1 MSSVVSTHQ
10 VQNRS
15 IDESSDGQR
24 LDNFLAKVCQGVPKS
39 HLYQLIRSGQVRVNR
54 GRARADTRLVLG
66 DQVRIPPIRMKDK
79 PAPAAGGMRERSL
92 AGLGARLSVQYE
104 DDALLII
111 DKPAGTAV
119 HGGSGVSSGV
129 IEQLRA
135 TRPGARYLEL
145 AHRLDRDT
153 SGLLALAKTRPM
165 LRRLHELFRQGR
177 MEKRYIAIAL
187 GRVPRRDKTIKLAL
201 TRTERPGGERLVVVD
216 PQGKPALT
224 HLIGAGTKSV
234 GSVGELSL
242 VLVSLGTG
250 RTHQIRVHMAASGW
264 PVLGDARYGNFE
276 ANRQAA
282 RQGLARMYLHA
293 RELSFVH
300 PGTNRRLT
308 VRSEWPGSFAALFD
322 EPSEPERA
330 DNRSSHGPS

>member
-1 MSSVVSTHQ
+1 MTSVVSTHQ

-15 IDESSDGQR
+15 VDESSDGQR

-66 DQVRIPPIRMKDK
+66 DQVRIPPIRMRDR
-79 PAPAAGGMRERSL
+79 PAAAPGGMRARSL
-92 AGLGARLSVQYE
+92 AELGARLPVQYE
-104 DDALLII
+104 DETMLII

-135 TRPGARYLEL
+135 ARPGARYLEL

-177 MEKRYIAIAL
+177 MDKHYVAIAL
-187 GRVPRRDKTIKLAL
+187 GSIPRRDKTIRLAL
-201 TRTERPGGERLVVVD
+201 TRTEKPGGERLVVVD

-224 HLIGAGTKSV
+224 HLLGAGVKQV
-234 GSVGELSL
+234 GGVGPVSL
-242 VLVSLGTG
+242 VLVRLGTG
-250 RTHQIRVHMAASGW
+250 RTHQIRVHLAASGW

-276 ANRQAA
+276 QNRQAA
-282 RQGLARMYLHA
+282 RQGLARMFLHA

-300 PGTNRRLT
+300 PGTHKRLT
-308 VRSEWPGSFAALFD
+308 VRSDWPDAFAALFD
-322 EPSEPERA
+322 DPVQQKNS
-330 DNRSSHGPS
+330 DSGSSYGTT